1 MLSLVVPFLLSLV
14 AFWSLRR
21 GRDHYENGRTGDALM
36 CVAVFLLS
44 STMAGFY
51 LLGYEV
57 ALWHS

>member
-21 GRDHYENGRTGDALM
+21 GRVHYEVGRTGDALM
-36 CVAVFLLS
+36 YVAMFLLS
-44 STMAGFY
+44 SIMAGFY